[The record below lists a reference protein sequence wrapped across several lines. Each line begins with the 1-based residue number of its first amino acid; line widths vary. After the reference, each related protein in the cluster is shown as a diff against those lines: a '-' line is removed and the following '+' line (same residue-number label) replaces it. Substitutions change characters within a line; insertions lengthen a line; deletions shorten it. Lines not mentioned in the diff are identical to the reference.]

1 MINTPVPSKKGSA
14 KPKSAKKGGD
24 TSEACSDV
32 VPFENGLPPIG
43 NIVLEGS
50 PTPSTRAH
58 CSVRSTASKSK
69 FAVHNH
75 LQMLPFLVGHEAVR
89 KRHPLILHPPLSQQ
103 YIISNSTL
111 SFIYIYIYK
120 IYMF

>member
-1 MINTPVPSKKGSA
+1 MINTLVPSKKGSA

-58 CSVRSTASKSK
+58 FSVHSTASKSK
-69 FAVHNH
+69 FAAP
-75 LQMLPFLVGHEAVR
+75 QPSTDA
-89 KRHPLILHPPLSQQ
+89 PLS
-103 YIISNSTL
+103 SRTRGSKKKTSPHPSSTTEPTVHYL
-111 SFIYIYIYK
+111 
-120 IYMF
+120 